1 MNSNKITDLVPDIR
15 QLRTLEV
22 LDVSSNQFQTLA
34 KNLDY
39 LYTLRRLNVANNQ
52 YLFRLFIYLLIYL
65 TKSEKKECTR
75 ILRILYTD

>member
-1 MNSNKITDLVPDIR
+1 MPDIR

-39 LYTLRRLNVANNQ
+39 LYTLRHLNVANNKLVARDNYGLQ
-52 YLFRLFIYLLIYL
+52 YSDCVNDPETHL
-65 TKSEKKECTR
+65 TKR
-75 ILRILYTD
+75 L